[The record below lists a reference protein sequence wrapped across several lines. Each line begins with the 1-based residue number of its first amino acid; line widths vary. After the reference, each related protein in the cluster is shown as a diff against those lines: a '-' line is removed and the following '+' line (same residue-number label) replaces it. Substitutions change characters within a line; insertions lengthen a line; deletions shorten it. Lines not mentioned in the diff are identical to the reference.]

1 MSLRISGALLTAV
14 VLTGCQGHD
23 ERLDSSVQFVA
34 RYLEAASGGDELRGW
49 SMIDRHIRS
58 AMFEDR
64 ESTYLTAVKGAD
76 WTGFA
81 WEVDNAWTDDD
92 FVVVRV
98 RLTSGKFPAFLLEP
112 RADFTLASGDGDSRS
127 FVVRFGVLGTRS
139 LFAMGG

>member
-23 ERLDSSVQFVA
+23 ERLDSSVQFVG

-64 ESTYLTAVKGAD
+64 ESTYPYGREGSGLD
-76 WTGFA
+76 R
-81 WEVDNAWTDDD
+81 
-92 FVVVRV
+92 VRV
-98 RLTSGKFPAFLLEP
+98 GGRQ
-112 RADFTLASGDGDSRS
+112 RVDG
-127 FVVRFGVLGTRS
+127 
-139 LFAMGG
+139 